1 MSISDHLT
9 EQKLQAIL
17 SNIYVMGIETENI
30 QVNDFIEEIK
40 KQLLA
45 DYK

>member
-1 MSISDHLT
+1 MAISEHIT
-9 EQKLQAIL
+9 QQKLQAIL
-17 SNIYVMGIETENI
+17 KNIYVKGIETENL

-45 DYK
+45 DSK